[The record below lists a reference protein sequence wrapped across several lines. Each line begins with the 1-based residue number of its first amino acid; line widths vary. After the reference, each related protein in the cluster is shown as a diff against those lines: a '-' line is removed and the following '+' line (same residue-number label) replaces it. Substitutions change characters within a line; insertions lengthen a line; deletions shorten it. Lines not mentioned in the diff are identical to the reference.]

1 MRNVFAKTVFLG
13 TLIFFGTFF
22 LWPLWVTLETAV
34 LDPRGQFTLAYL
46 SEVFIN
52 PLYREGLF
60 NSLLIAIWTTLGCI
74 GLSMPLALLY
84 VGYRFPGREA
94 FHALALSPLM
104 LPPFVGA
111 LGVQMILGRH
121 GSLNSLLDT
130 LGLITSDA
138 PPDWLG
144 HGRMLGVVVMN
155 VLHLYP
161 ILYINL
167 SNTLS
172 RLDPAL
178 DEAASSLGAGALRRF
193 LRITLPL
200 TLPGLFAGAS
210 ISFIWAFTE
219 LGVPLIFD
227 FDRVTAVQ
235 IFNSIRDLS
244 GNPFPY
250 ALVLV
255 LLLSTTLVF
264 VISRF
269 FFRGDQIEG
278 GGRASRLLEIK
289 KPDRCV
295 SLGITAVFLG
305 VTVLALG
312 PHLAVLFLALG
323 QDWYGTF
330 LPASL
335 TLDHFRAALGNEL
348 TLPSIANSLRYAGA
362 STLLDLVLGSA
373 VAWVLVRSRLRGR
386 ALLDGLVML
395 PLSVPGIVLAFGYL
409 ALSREGKPLDFL
421 IMDGDPFFLM
431 VVAYAMR
438 RLPYVV
444 RAMSAGLLQISPVLE
459 EAAENLGANPRR
471 SFMRVTLPLVLP
483 SLVAGGVL
491 AFAFAMLEVSD
502 SMILAQRTIHFPI
515 TKAIYTLAGTIG
527 EGPALAA
534 ALGVWAMIFLMT
546 LLIGLGLLLGRKVSS
561 LVR

>member
-1 MRNVFAKTVFLG
+1 MKSLFARTVLYG
-13 TLIFFGTFF
+13 TLAFFAVFF

-34 LDPRGQFTLAYL
+34 LDPKGQITLAYL
-46 SEVFIN
+46 AEVFIN
-52 PLYREGLF
+52 PLYREGLT
-60 NSLLIAIWTTLGCI
+60 NSFLIAVWTTLGCI
-74 GLSMPLALLY
+74 SLAMPLALLY
-84 VGYRFPGREA
+84 TGYRFPGREA

-121 GSLNSLLDT
+121 GSLNSLLDS
-130 LGLITSDA
+130 LGLIASDA

-144 HGRMLGVVVMN
+144 QGRLLGIVVMN
-155 VLHLYP
+155 ILHLYP

-172 RLDPAL
+172 KLDPAL
-178 DEAASSLGAGALRRF
+178 EEAASSLGAGPWRRF

-210 ISFIWAFTE
+210 ITFIWAFTE

-227 FDRVTAVQ
+227 FERVTSVQ

-255 LLLSTTLVF
+255 LLLVTTLLF
-264 VISRF
+264 VVSRLF
-269 FFRGDQIEG
+269 FKGDQSEG
-278 GGRASRLLEIK
+278 GGRAVRGRIMK
-289 KPDRCV
+289 VPDRRV
-295 SLGITAVFLG
+295 SWGMTGIFL
-305 VTVLALG
+305 VITLLALG
-312 PHLAVLFLALG
+312 PHLGVLLLALG
-323 QDWYGTF
+323 RDWYDTF

-335 TLDHFRAALGNEL
+335 TLEHFRAALGNDL

-373 VAWVLVRSRLRGR
+373 VAWVLVRSRIRGR
-386 ALLDGLVML
+386 SLLDGLVML

-421 IMDGDPFFLM
+421 VSDGDPFLLM

-444 RAMSAGLLQISPVLE
+444 RAMSAGLMQISPVLE
-459 EAAENLGANPRR
+459 EAAENLGASPRR
-471 SFMRVTLPLVLP
+471 TFMRVTLPLALP

-534 ALGVWAMIFLMT
+534 ALGVWAMAFLMT
-546 LLIGLGLLLGRKVSS
+546 LLIGLGLLLGRKFAS
-561 LVR
+561 LLR

>member
-1 MRNVFAKTVFLG
+1 MKNVFARLVFFG
-13 TLIFFGTFF
+13 TLIFFAAFF

-34 LDPRGQFTLAYL
+34 LDPKGQITLAYL
-46 SEVFIN
+46 KEVFIN
-52 PLYREGLF
+52 PIYREGLI

-74 GLSMPLALLY
+74 SLAMPLALLY

-94 FHALALSPLM
+94 FHTLALSPLM

-130 LGLITSDA
+130 LGLIAVDA

-144 HGRMLGVVVMN
+144 QGRMLGVVVMN
-155 VLHLYP
+155 MLHLYP

-178 DEAASSLGAGALRRF
+178 DEAASSLGAGPLRRF

-210 ISFIWAFTE
+210 ITFIWAFTE

-227 FDRVTAVQ
+227 YDRVTSVQ

-255 LLLSTTLVF
+255 LLLATTLIF
-264 VISRF
+264 IISRV
-269 FFRGDQIEG
+269 FFRGEQTEG
-278 GGRASRLLEIK
+278 GGRASRLREIK
-289 KPDRCV
+289 LPDRLTSC
-295 SLGITAVFLG
+295 GITTIFAG

-312 PHLAVLFLALG
+312 PHVGVLLLALG
-323 QDWYGTF
+323 RDWYDSF
-330 LPASL
+330 FPASL
-335 TLDHFRAALGNEL
+335 TLDHFKAALGNDL

-362 STLLDLVLGSA
+362 STFLDLVLGSA
-373 VAWVLVRSRLRGR
+373 VAWVLVRSRIRGR

-421 IMDGDPFFLM
+421 ITDGDPFLLM

-444 RAMSAGLLQISPVLE
+444 RAMTAGLLQISPVLE

-471 SFMRVTLPLVLP
+471 AFMRVTLPLALP

-502 SMILAQRTIHFPI
+502 SMILAQRTVHFPI

-534 ALGVWAMIFLMT
+534 ALGVWAMAFLMI
-546 LLIGLGLLLGRKVSS
+546 LLMGLALVLGRKFSRI
-561 LVR
+561 LR

>member
-1 MRNVFAKTVFLG
+1 MRNLFAKSV
-13 TLIFFGTFF
+13 FFGTFIFFAIFF

-46 SEVFIN
+46 EEVFIN
-52 PLYREGLF
+52 RLYREGLI

-84 VGYRFPGREA
+84 AGYRFPGRGA

-121 GSLNSLLDT
+121 GSLNTLLGT
-130 LGLITSDA
+130 LGLIATDA

-144 HGRMLGVVVMN
+144 QGRMLGVVVMN
-155 VLHLYP
+155 ILHLYP

-167 SNTLS
+167 SNTLT

-178 DEAASSLGAGALRRF
+178 DEAAGCLGASPLRRF
-193 LRITLPL
+193 FRITLPL

-255 LLLSTTLVF
+255 LLVSTTLIF
-264 VISRF
+264 VVSRL
-269 FFRGDQIEG
+269 FFRGAQTED
-278 GGRASRLLEIK
+278 GGRASRLREIK
-289 KPDRCV
+289 TPDRLT
-295 SLGITAVFLG
+295 SMGIATIFLG

-312 PHLAVLFLALG
+312 PHLAVLLLALG

-330 LPASL
+330 LPVSL
-335 TLDHFRAALGNEL
+335 TLEHFRAALGNDL

-362 STLLDLVLGSA
+362 STVLDLILGSM
-373 VAWVLVRSRLRGR
+373 VAWVLVRSRMRGR
-386 ALLDGLVML
+386 AVLDGLVML

-421 IMDGDPFFLM
+421 VTDGDPFFLM

-459 EAAENLGANPRR
+459 EAAANLGSHPRR
-471 SFMRVTLPLVLP
+471 CFIRVTLPLALP
-483 SLVAGGVL
+483 SLMVGGIL

-502 SMILAQRTIHFPI
+502 SMVLAQRTIHFPI

-534 ALGVWAMIFLMT
+534 ALGVWAMVFLVI
-546 LLIGLGLLLGRKVSS
+546 LLIGMGLLLGRKVAS

>member
-1 MRNVFAKTVFLG
+1 MKNVFTKAV
-13 TLIFFGTFF
+13 FFGTLLFFAAFF

-34 LDPRGQFTLAYL
+34 LNPQGQLTLAYL
-46 SEVFIN
+46 REVFIN

-121 GSLNSLLDT
+121 GSLNSLLDG
-130 LGLITSDA
+130 LGLIAPDA

-144 HGRMLGVVVMN
+144 GGRMLGVVVMN

-167 SNTLS
+167 SNTLAK
-172 RLDPAL
+172 LDPAL
-178 DEAASSLGAGALRRF
+178 DEAASSLGSSPLRRF

-250 ALVLV
+250 ALVMV

-264 VISRF
+264 IISRL

-278 GGRASRLLEIK
+278 GGRALRLHEVK
-289 KPDRCV
+289 RPDP
-295 SLGITAVFLG
+295 LTAIGISAIFLG

-312 PHLAVLFLALG
+312 PHLGVLLLALAR
-323 QDWYGTF
+323 DWYGTF
-330 LPASL
+330 LPSSL
-335 TLDHFRAALGNEL
+335 TLDHFKAALGNDL

-362 STLLDLVLGSA
+362 STILDLLLGSA
-373 VAWVLVRSRLRGR
+373 VAWVLVRSQIRGR

-421 IMDGDPFFLM
+421 ITDGDPFFLM

-471 SFMRVTLPLVLP
+471 SFIRVTLPLALP
-483 SLVAGGVL
+483 SLLAGGVL

-527 EGPALAA
+527 EGPALAG
-534 ALGVWAMIFLMT
+534 ALGVWAMAFLVI
-546 LLIGLGLLLGRKVSS
+546 LLMGLALLSGGRLS
-561 LVR
+561 RYFR

>member
-1 MRNVFAKTVFLG
+1 MRNLFAKSV
-13 TLIFFGTFF
+13 FFGTFIFFAIFF

-46 SEVFIN
+46 EEVFIN
-52 PLYREGLF
+52 RLYREGLI

-84 VGYRFPGREA
+84 AGYRFPGRGA

-121 GSLNSLLDT
+121 GSLNSLLGT
-130 LGLITSDA
+130 LGLIATDA

-144 HGRMLGVVVMN
+144 QGRMLGVVVMN
-155 VLHLYP
+155 ILHLYP

-167 SNTLS
+167 SNTLT

-178 DEAASSLGAGALRRF
+178 DEAASCLGASPLRRF
-193 LRITLPL
+193 FRITLPL

-255 LLLSTTLVF
+255 LLVSTTLIF
-264 VISRF
+264 VVSRL
-269 FFRGDQIEG
+269 FFRGAQTED
-278 GGRASRLLEIK
+278 GGRALRLREINT
-289 KPDRCV
+289 PDRLT
-295 SLGITAVFLG
+295 SMGIATIFLG
-305 VTVLALG
+305 VTVMALG
-312 PHLAVLFLALG
+312 PHLGVLLLALG

-330 LPASL
+330 LPVSL
-335 TLDHFRAALGNEL
+335 TLEHFRAALGNDL

-362 STLLDLVLGSA
+362 STILDLILGSM
-373 VAWVLVRSRLRGR
+373 VAWVLVRSRMRGR
-386 ALLDGLVML
+386 AVLDGLVML

-421 IMDGDPFFLM
+421 VTDGDPFFLM

-459 EAAENLGANPRR
+459 EAAANLGSHPRR
-471 SFMRVTLPLVLP
+471 CFIRVTLPLALP
-483 SLVAGGVL
+483 SLMVGGIL

-502 SMILAQRTIHFPI
+502 SMVLAQRTIHFPI

-534 ALGVWAMIFLMT
+534 ALGVWAMAFLVI
-546 LLIGLGLLLGRKVSS
+546 LLIGMGLLLGRKVAS

>member
-1 MRNVFAKTVFLG
+1 MKNLFARTVLFG
-13 TLIFFGTFF
+13 TLFFFAIFF

-34 LDPRGQFTLAYL
+34 LDPKGHITLDYL
-46 SEVFIN
+46 IEVFIN
-52 PLYREGLF
+52 PLYREGLL
-60 NSLLIAIWTTLGCI
+60 NSFIIAVWTTICCI
-74 GLSMPLALLY
+74 VLAMPLALLY
-84 VGYRFPGREA
+84 TGYRFPGREM

-121 GSLNSLLDT
+121 GSLNSLLDAV
-130 LGLITSDA
+130 GLISSDA

-144 HGRMLGVVVMN
+144 QGRMLGIVVMN
-155 VLHLYP
+155 ILHLYP

-172 RLDPAL
+172 KLDPAL
-178 DEAASSLGAGALRRF
+178 DEAASSLGAGPLRRF

-200 TLPGLFAGAS
+200 TLPGLFAGGS
-210 ISFIWAFTE
+210 ITFIWAFTE

-227 FDRVTAVQ
+227 FERVTSVQ
-235 IFNSIRDLS
+235 IFNAIRDLS

-255 LLLSTTLVF
+255 LLLVTSLLF
-264 VISRF
+264 VISRL
-269 FFRGDQIEG
+269 FFRGEQSEG
-278 GGRASRLLEIK
+278 GGRAVRLRVMAVPGRLTAW
-289 KPDRCV
+289 
-295 SLGITAVFLG
+295 GITAIFAG
-305 VTVLALG
+305 VTLFALG
-312 PHLAVLFLALG
+312 PHVGVLLLALG
-323 QDWYGTF
+323 TDWYGSF
-330 LPASL
+330 LPISL
-335 TLDHFRAALGNEL
+335 TLDHFRAALGNDL

-362 STLLDLVLGSA
+362 STLLDLILGSA
-373 VAWVLVRSRLRGR
+373 VAWVLIRSRIRGR
-386 ALLDGLVML
+386 GLLDGLVML

-421 IMDGDPFFLM
+421 INDGDPFLLM
-431 VVAYAMR
+431 VIAYAMR

-444 RAMSAGLLQISPVLE
+444 RAMSAGLLQISPALE

-471 SFMRVTLPLVLP
+471 AFMRVTIPLAVP

-515 TKAIYTLAGTIG
+515 TKAIYTLAATIG

-534 ALGVWAMIFLMT
+534 ALGVWAMAFLMI
-546 LLIGLGLLLGRKVSS
+546 LMLGLAIVLGRKMSRVLS
-561 LVR
+561 

>member
-1 MRNVFAKTVFLG
+1 MKDVFARTVFFG
-13 TLIFFGTFF
+13 TLIFFAAFF

-34 LDPRGQFTLAYL
+34 LDPKGQITWAYL
-46 SEVFIN
+46 KEVFIN
-52 PLYREGLF
+52 PLYREGLL
-60 NSLLIAIWTTLGCI
+60 NSLLIAVWTTFGCI
-74 GLSMPLALLY
+74 SLAMPLALLY

-121 GSLNSLLDT
+121 GSLNSLLDAF
-130 LGLITSDA
+130 GLIATEA

-144 HGRMLGVVVMN
+144 QGRMLGVVVMN
-155 VLHLYP
+155 ILHLYP

-172 RLDPAL
+172 KLDPAL
-178 DEAASSLGAGALRRF
+178 DEVASSLGAGPLRRF

-210 ISFIWAFTE
+210 ITFIWAFTE

-227 FDRVTAVQ
+227 FDRVTSVQ

-255 LLLSTTLVF
+255 LLLATTLLF
-264 VISRF
+264 VISRL
-269 FFRGDQIEG
+269 FFRGDQTEG
-278 GGRASRLLEIK
+278 GGRAMRIREIK
-289 KPDRCV
+289 SPGRTT
-295 SLGITAVFLG
+295 SSGITMLFVA

-312 PHLAVLFLALG
+312 PHFGVLLLALG
-323 QDWYGTF
+323 RDWYGTF
-330 LPASL
+330 FPSSL
-335 TLDHFRAALGNEL
+335 TWDHFRSALGNDL

-373 VAWVLVRSRLRGR
+373 VAWVLVRSRIRGR

-409 ALSREGKPLDFL
+409 ALTREGKPLDFL
-421 IMDGDPFFLM
+421 ITDGDPFFLM
-431 VVAYAMR
+431 VVAYSMR

-444 RAMSAGLLQISPVLE
+444 RAMSAGFLQISPVLE

-471 SFMRVTLPLVLP
+471 AFMRVTLPMALP

-502 SMILAQRTIHFPI
+502 SMILAQRTVHFPI

-534 ALGVWAMIFLMT
+534 ALGVWAMAFLMI
-546 LLIGLGLLLGRKVSS
+546 LLIGLSLILGRKVYS

>member
-1 MRNVFAKTVFLG
+1 MKSLFARTV
-13 TLIFFGTFF
+13 FFGTLAFFVVFF

-34 LDPRGQFTLAYL
+34 LDPKGQITLAYL
-46 SEVFIN
+46 AEVFIN
-52 PLYREGLF
+52 PLYREGLT
-60 NSLLIAIWTTLGCI
+60 NSFLIAVWTTLGCI
-74 GLSMPLALLY
+74 SLAMPLALLY
-84 VGYRFPGREA
+84 TGYRFPGREA

-121 GSLNSLLDT
+121 GSLNSLLDS
-130 LGLITSDA
+130 LGLIASDA

-144 HGRMLGVVVMN
+144 QGRLLGIVVMN
-155 VLHLYP
+155 ILHLYP

-172 RLDPAL
+172 KLDPAL
-178 DEAASSLGAGALRRF
+178 EEAASSLGAGPWRRF

-210 ISFIWAFTE
+210 ITFIWAFTE

-227 FDRVTAVQ
+227 FERVTSVQ

-255 LLLSTTLVF
+255 LLLVTTLLF
-264 VISRF
+264 VISRLF
-269 FFRGDQIEG
+269 FKGDQSEG
-278 GGRASRLLEIK
+278 GGRAVRGRILK
-289 KPDRCV
+289 VPDRLA
-295 SLGITAVFLG
+295 SSGITGIFLLI
-305 VTVLALG
+305 TLLALG
-312 PHLAVLFLALG
+312 PHLGVLLLALG
-323 QDWYGTF
+323 RDWYGTF

-335 TLDHFRAALGNEL
+335 TLEHFRAALGNDL

-362 STLLDLVLGSA
+362 STFLDLVLGSA
-373 VAWVLVRSRLRGR
+373 VAWVLVRSQIRGR
-386 ALLDGLVML
+386 SLLDGLVML

-421 IMDGDPFFLM
+421 VSDGDPFLLM

-444 RAMSAGLLQISPVLE
+444 RAMSAGLMQISPVLE
-459 EAAENLGANPRR
+459 EAAENLGASPRR
-471 SFMRVTLPLVLP
+471 TFMRVTLPLALP

-534 ALGVWAMIFLMT
+534 ALGVWAMAFLMT
-546 LLIGLGLLLGRKVSS
+546 LLIGLGLLLGRKFAS
-561 LVR
+561 LLR

>member
-1 MRNVFAKTVFLG
+1 MNSVFAKNVFLG
-13 TLIFFGTFF
+13 TLIFFAAFF

-34 LDPRGQFTLAYL
+34 FDPKGQFTLAYL
-46 SEVFIN
+46 EEVFIN
-52 PLYREGLF
+52 RLYREGLI

-84 VGYRFPGREA
+84 AHYRFPGRA
-94 FHALALSPLM
+94 SFHALALSPLM

-130 LGLITSDA
+130 LGLIASDA

-144 HGRMLGVVVMN
+144 QGRMLGVVVMN

-167 SNTLS
+167 TNTLIK
-172 RLDPAL
+172 LDPAL
-178 DEAASSLGAGALRRF
+178 SEVASSLGAGPFRRF
-193 LRITLPL
+193 FRITLPL

-210 ISFIWAFTE
+210 IAFIWAFTE

-227 FDRVTAVQ
+227 FDRVTSVQ

-255 LLLSTTLVF
+255 LLLATTLVF
-264 VISRF
+264 ATSRL
-269 FFRGDQIEG
+269 FFRGDQTQG
-278 GGRASRLLEIK
+278 GGRALRTAELRAT
-289 KPDRCV
+289 DRMTGFTITLIFAV
-295 SLGITAVFLG
+295 ISL
-305 VTVLALG
+305 LALG

-323 QDWYGTF
+323 DDWYGSI
-330 LPASL
+330 LPVRL

-362 STLLDLVLGSA
+362 STFLDLILGSA
-373 VAWVLVRSRLRGR
+373 VAWVLVRSRIRGR
-386 ALLDGLVML
+386 AFLDGLVML

-421 IMDGDPFFLM
+421 IHEGDPFFLM

-459 EAAENLGANPRR
+459 EAALNLGASPHR
-471 SFMRVTLPLVLP
+471 SFARITLPLAMP
-483 SLVAGGVL
+483 SVVAGGVL

-534 ALGVWAMIFLMT
+534 ALGVWAMVFLII
-546 LLIGLGLLLGRKVSS
+546 LLIGLSLLLGRKVAN

>member
-1 MRNVFAKTVFLG
+1 V
-13 TLIFFGTFF
+13 FF
-22 LWPLWVTLETAV
+22 LWPLWITLETAV
-34 LDPRGQFTLAYL
+34 LDPKGHFTLAYL
-46 SEVFIN
+46 VEVFIN
-52 PLYREGLF
+52 PLYREGLT
-60 NSLLIAIWTTLGCI
+60 NSLVIAVWTTFGCI
-74 GLSMPLALLY
+74 SLAMPMALLY
-84 VGYRFPGREA
+84 TGYRFPGREA

-121 GSLNSLLDT
+121 GSLNSLLDS
-130 LGLITSDA
+130 LGLINSDA

-144 HGRMLGVVVMN
+144 QARMLGIVVMN
-155 VLHLYP
+155 MLHLYP

-172 RLDPAL
+172 KLDPAL
-178 DEAASSLGAGALRRF
+178 DEAASSLGAGPWKRF
-193 LRITLPL
+193 IRITLPL

-210 ISFIWAFTE
+210 ITFIWAFTE

-227 FDRVTAVQ
+227 YERVTSVQ

-255 LLLSTTLVF
+255 LLVVTTLLF
-264 VISRF
+264 VTSRLF
-269 FFRGDQIEG
+269 FKGDQSEG
-278 GGRASRLLEIK
+278 GGRAVRGRDMK
-289 KPDRCV
+289 APDRLV
-295 SLGITAVFLG
+295 SWGMTGVFLF
-305 VTVLALG
+305 VTLLALG
-312 PHLAVLFLALG
+312 PHVGVVLLALG
-323 QDWYGTF
+323 RDWYGTF
-330 LPASL
+330 LPVSL
-335 TLDHFRAALGNEL
+335 TLDHFRDALGNDL

-362 STLLDLVLGSA
+362 STLFDLLLGSA
-373 VAWVLVRSRLRGR
+373 VAWVLVRSRIRGR
-386 ALLDGLVML
+386 SLLDGLVML

-421 IMDGDPFFLM
+421 IRDGDPFLLM

-444 RAMSAGLLQISPVLE
+444 RAMSAGLMQISPVLE
-459 EAAENLGANPRR
+459 EAAENLGASPRR
-471 SFMRVTLPLVLP
+471 AFMRVTLPLALP

-502 SMILAQRTIHFPI
+502 SMILAQRTVHFPI

-534 ALGVWAMIFLMT
+534 ALGVWAMAFLMI
-546 LLIGLGLLLGRKVSS
+546 LLIGLGLLLGRKSAS
-561 LVR
+561 LLR

>member
-1 MRNVFAKTVFLG
+1 
-13 TLIFFGTFF
+13 
-22 LWPLWVTLETAV
+22 
-34 LDPRGQFTLAYL
+34 
-46 SEVFIN
+46 
-52 PLYREGLF
+52 
-60 NSLLIAIWTTLGCI
+60 
-74 GLSMPLALLY
+74 
-84 VGYRFPGREA
+84 
-94 FHALALSPLM
+94 
-104 LPPFVGA
+104 
-111 LGVQMILGRH
+111 
-121 GSLNSLLDT
+121 
-130 LGLITSDA
+130 
-138 PPDWLG
+138 
-144 HGRMLGVVVMN
+144 MN
-155 VLHLYP
+155 ILHLYP

-172 RLDPAL
+172 KLDPAL
-178 DEAASSLGAGALRRF
+178 DEVASSLGAGPLRRF

-200 TLPGLFAGAS
+200 ALPGLFAGAS
-210 ISFIWAFTE
+210 ITFIWAFTE

-227 FDRVTAVQ
+227 FDRVTSVQ

-255 LLLSTTLVF
+255 LLLATTLLF
-264 VISRF
+264 VISRL
-269 FFRGDQIEG
+269 FFRGDQTEG
-278 GGRASRLLEIK
+278 GGRAMRIREIK
-289 KPDRCV
+289 QPGRMT
-295 SLGITAVFLG
+295 SSGITMLFVAVTL
-305 VTVLALG
+305 LALG
-312 PHLAVLFLALG
+312 PHFGVLLLALG
-323 QDWYGTF
+323 RDWYGTF
-330 LPASL
+330 FPSSL
-335 TLDHFRAALGNEL
+335 TWDHFRSALGNDL

-373 VAWVLVRSRLRGR
+373 VAWVLVRSRIRGR

-421 IMDGDPFFLM
+421 ITDGDPFFLM
-431 VVAYAMR
+431 VVAYSMR

-444 RAMSAGLLQISPVLE
+444 RAMSAGFLQISPVLE

-471 SFMRVTLPLVLP
+471 AFMRVTLPMALP

-502 SMILAQRTIHFPI
+502 SMILAQRTVHFPI

-534 ALGVWAMIFLMT
+534 ALGVWAMAFLMI
-546 LLIGLGLLLGRKVSS
+546 LLIGLSLILGRKVSS

>member
-1 MRNVFAKTVFLG
+1 MKSLFARTV
-13 TLIFFGTFF
+13 FFGTLAFFVVFF

-34 LDPRGQFTLAYL
+34 LDPKGQITLAYL
-46 SEVFIN
+46 AEVFIN
-52 PLYREGLF
+52 PLYREGLT
-60 NSLLIAIWTTLGCI
+60 NSFLIAVWTTLGCI
-74 GLSMPLALLY
+74 SLAMPLALLY
-84 VGYRFPGREA
+84 TGYRFPGREA

-121 GSLNSLLDT
+121 GSLNSLLDS
-130 LGLITSDA
+130 LGLIASDA

-144 HGRMLGVVVMN
+144 QGRLLGIVVMN
-155 VLHLYP
+155 ILHLYP

-172 RLDPAL
+172 KLDPAL
-178 DEAASSLGAGALRRF
+178 EEAASSLGAGPWRRF

-210 ISFIWAFTE
+210 ITFIWAFTE

-227 FDRVTAVQ
+227 FERVTSVQ

-255 LLLSTTLVF
+255 LLLVTTLLF
-264 VISRF
+264 VISRLF
-269 FFRGDQIEG
+269 FKGDQSEG
-278 GGRASRLLEIK
+278 GGRAVRGRILK
-289 KPDRCV
+289 VPDRLA
-295 SLGITAVFLG
+295 SSGITGIFLLI
-305 VTVLALG
+305 TLLALG
-312 PHLAVLFLALG
+312 PHLGVLLLALG
-323 QDWYGTF
+323 RDWYGTF

-335 TLDHFRAALGNEL
+335 TLEHFRAALGNDL

-362 STLLDLVLGSA
+362 STFLDLVLGSA
-373 VAWVLVRSRLRGR
+373 VAWVLVRSQIRGR
-386 ALLDGLVML
+386 SLLDGLVML

-421 IMDGDPFFLM
+421 VSDGDPFLLM

-444 RAMSAGLLQISPVLE
+444 RAMSAGLMQISPVLE
-459 EAAENLGANPRR
+459 EAAENLGASPRR
-471 SFMRVTLPLVLP
+471 TFMRVTLPMALP

-534 ALGVWAMIFLMT
+534 ALGVWAMAFLMT
-546 LLIGLGLLLGRKVSS
+546 LLIGLGLLLGRKFAS
-561 LVR
+561 LLR

>member
-1 MRNVFAKTVFLG
+1 MKDVFARTVFYG
-13 TLIFFGTFF
+13 TLIFFAAFF

-34 LDPRGQFTLAYL
+34 LDPKGQITWAYL
-46 SEVFIN
+46 REVFIN
-52 PLYREGLF
+52 PLYREGLL
-60 NSLLIAIWTTLGCI
+60 NSLLIAVWTTFGCI
-74 GLSMPLALLY
+74 SLAMPLALFY

-121 GSLNSLLDT
+121 GSLNSLLDA
-130 LGLITSDA
+130 LGLIATET

-144 HGRMLGVVVMN
+144 QGRMLGVVVMN
-155 VLHLYP
+155 ILHLYP

-172 RLDPAL
+172 KLDPAL
-178 DEAASSLGAGALRRF
+178 DEVASSLGAGPLRRF

-210 ISFIWAFTE
+210 ITFIWAFTE

-227 FDRVTAVQ
+227 FDRVTSVQ

-255 LLLSTTLVF
+255 LLLATTLLF
-264 VISRF
+264 VISRL
-269 FFRGDQIEG
+269 FFRGDQTEG
-278 GGRASRLLEIK
+278 GGRAMRVREIK
-289 KPDRCV
+289 QPGRMT
-295 SLGITAVFLG
+295 SSGITMLFVAVTL
-305 VTVLALG
+305 LALG
-312 PHLAVLFLALG
+312 PHFGVLLLALG
-323 QDWYGTF
+323 RDWYGTF
-330 LPASL
+330 FPASL
-335 TLDHFRAALGNEL
+335 TWDHFRSALGNDL

-373 VAWVLVRSRLRGR
+373 VAWVLVRSRIRGR

-421 IMDGDPFFLM
+421 VTDGDPFFLM
-431 VVAYAMR
+431 VVAYSMR

-444 RAMSAGLLQISPVLE
+444 RAMSAGFLQISPVLE
-459 EAAENLGANPRR
+459 EAAENLGANPQRA
-471 SFMRVTLPLVLP
+471 FMRVTLPMALP

-534 ALGVWAMIFLMT
+534 ALGVWAMAFLMI
-546 LLIGLGLLLGRKVSS
+546 LLIGLGLILGRKVSS

>member
-1 MRNVFAKTVFLG
+1 MVL
-13 TLIFFGTFF
+13 FFTAFF

-34 LDPRGQFTLAYL
+34 LDPRGQLTLAYL
-46 SEVFIN
+46 MEVFIN
-52 PLYREGLF
+52 PLYREGLL

-74 GLSMPLALLY
+74 SLAMPLALLY
-84 VGYRFPGREA
+84 VGYRFPGREI

-121 GSLNSLLDT
+121 GSLNSLLDA
-130 LGLITSDA
+130 LGLIASDT
-138 PPDWLG
+138 PPDWLSE
-144 HGRMLGVVVMN
+144 GRMFGVVVMN
-155 VLHLYP
+155 ILHLYP

-172 RLDPAL
+172 KLDPAL
-178 DEAASSLGAGALRRF
+178 EEVASSLGAGPWRRF

-210 ISFIWAFTE
+210 ITFIWAFTE

-227 FDRVTAVQ
+227 FDRVTSVQ

-255 LLLSTTLVF
+255 LLLATTLVF
-264 VISRF
+264 SVSRL
-269 FFRGDQIEG
+269 FFRGEQTDG
-278 GGRASRLLEIK
+278 GGRALRLREIK
-289 KPDRCV
+289 FPGRYLAL
-295 SLGITAVFLG
+295 SITLLFVG
-305 VTVLALG
+305 VTVVAMGPHFGVLLLALSG
-312 PHLAVLFLALG
+312 
-323 QDWYGTF
+323 DWYGTF
-330 LPASL
+330 LPVSL
-335 TLDHFRAALGNEL
+335 TLEHFRAALGNEL
-348 TLPSIANSLRYAGA
+348 TLPSIANSLRYAGG

-373 VAWVLVRSRLRGR
+373 VALVLIRSSIRGR

-421 IMDGDPFFLM
+421 IVDGDPFLLM

-459 EAAENLGANPRR
+459 EAAENLGATPRR
-471 SFMRVTLPLVLP
+471 VFMRVTFPLVLP

-534 ALGVWAMIFLMT
+534 ALGVWAMAFLMI
-546 LLIGLGLLLGRKVSS
+546 LLIGLGLLLGRKVAS

>member
-1 MRNVFAKTVFLG
+1 
-13 TLIFFGTFF
+13 
-22 LWPLWVTLETAV
+22 VTLETAV
-34 LDPRGQFTLAYL
+34 LDPKGQITLAYL
-46 SEVFIN
+46 AEVFVN
-52 PLYREGLF
+52 PLYREGLS
-60 NSLLIAIWTTLGCI
+60 NSFLIAVWTTLGCI
-74 GLSMPLALLY
+74 SLSMPLALLY
-84 VGYRFPGREA
+84 TGYRFPGREA

-121 GSLNSLLDT
+121 GSLNSLLDS

-144 HGRMLGVVVMN
+144 HGRMLGIVVMN
-155 VLHLYP
+155 ILHLYP

-172 RLDPAL
+172 KLDPAL
-178 DEAASSLGAGALRRF
+178 DEAASSLGAGPWRRF

-210 ISFIWAFTE
+210 ITFIWAFTE

-227 FDRVTAVQ
+227 FERVTSVQ

-255 LLLSTTLVF
+255 LLLVTTFLF
-264 VISRF
+264 VVSGLF
-269 FFRGDQIEG
+269 FKGDQSEG
-278 GGRASRLLEIK
+278 GGRAVRGRIMRVPGRLA
-289 KPDRCV
+289 
-295 SLGITAVFLG
+295 SLAMTAIFLAITL
-305 VTVLALG
+305 LALG
-312 PHLAVLFLALG
+312 PHLGVLLLALG
-323 QDWYGTF
+323 RDWYGTF

-335 TLDHFRAALGNEL
+335 TLEHFRAALGNDL

-373 VAWVLVRSRLRGR
+373 VAWVLVRSRIRGR
-386 ALLDGLVML
+386 SLLDGLVML

-421 IMDGDPFFLM
+421 VSDGDPFLLM

-459 EAAENLGANPRR
+459 EAAENLGASPRR
-471 SFMRVTLPLVLP
+471 AFMRVTLPLALP

-534 ALGVWAMIFLMT
+534 ALGVWAMVFLMT
-546 LLIGLGLLLGRKVSS
+546 LLIGLGLLLGRKFAS

>member
-1 MRNVFAKTVFLG
+1 VKDVFARTVFFG
-13 TLIFFGTFF
+13 TLIFFASFF

-34 LDPRGQFTLAYL
+34 LDPKGQITWAYL
-46 SEVFIN
+46 KEVFIN
-52 PLYREGLF
+52 PLYREGLL
-60 NSLLIAIWTTLGCI
+60 NSLLIAVWTTFGCI
-74 GLSMPLALLY
+74 SLAMPLALLY

-121 GSLNSLLDT
+121 GSLNSLLDAF
-130 LGLITSDA
+130 GLIATEA

-144 HGRMLGVVVMN
+144 QGRMLGVVVMN
-155 VLHLYP
+155 ILHLYP

-172 RLDPAL
+172 KLDPAL
-178 DEAASSLGAGALRRF
+178 DEVASSLGAGPLRRF

-210 ISFIWAFTE
+210 ITFIWAFTE

-227 FDRVTAVQ
+227 FDRVTSVQ

-255 LLLSTTLVF
+255 LLLATTLLF
-264 VISRF
+264 VISRL
-269 FFRGDQIEG
+269 FFRGDQTEG
-278 GGRASRLLEIK
+278 GGRAMRIREIK
-289 KPDRCV
+289 SPGRTT
-295 SLGITAVFLG
+295 SSGITMLFVA

-312 PHLAVLFLALG
+312 PHFGVLLLALG
-323 QDWYGTF
+323 RDWYGTF
-330 LPASL
+330 FPSSL
-335 TLDHFRAALGNEL
+335 TWDHFRSALGNDL

-373 VAWVLVRSRLRGR
+373 VAWVLVRSRIRGR

-409 ALSREGKPLDFL
+409 ALTREGKPLDFL
-421 IMDGDPFFLM
+421 ITDGDPFFLM
-431 VVAYAMR
+431 VVAYSMR

-444 RAMSAGLLQISPVLE
+444 RAMSAGFLQISPVLE

-471 SFMRVTLPLVLP
+471 AFMRVTLPMALP

-534 ALGVWAMIFLMT
+534 ALGVWAMVFLMI
-546 LLIGLGLLLGRKVSS
+546 LLIGLSLILGRKVSS